1 MIFKVLNYGGNLKMK
16 NVMRWVAVLF
26 LLGGMTSAWSA
37 GIEFRQVTT
46 GVYAYVGPLTDRTP
60 ENLGLN
66 NNIGLI
72 DTSEGWVFVDSGA
85 GDLAA
90 KALEKAAQKIKS
102 QPVVAVVN
110 LGSQDHRW
118 LGNDYFARQGA
129 KIYAYQGT
137 VATQKKMFAQLQSSL
152 VRKVPALKGTKMKTA
167 DKVLDAE
174 QNSFS
179 IGGVAMQLNFYGDA
193 HFPGD
198 AVLWL
203 PKQQVLFT
211 GDIVYVDR
219 MLGIHPWSNV
229 VSWNAAYQSMRALPA
244 EFVVPGHGRVT
255 NWQQADAET
264 GDYLA
269 KLVETMTEEAEN
281 FSGVGAAVSANVNW
295 PAFKHLKHY
304 DSWHKRNLNRAY
316 LQIEAS
322 L

>member
-1 MIFKVLNYGGNLKMK
+1 MNKII
-16 NVMRWVAVLF
+16 RWFGVLF
-26 LLGGMTSAWSA
+26 AFGMMSSAWSA
-37 GIEFRQVTT
+37 EVEFRQVTP
-46 GVYAYVGPLTDRTP
+46 GVYAFVGPLTDRTP

-90 KALEKAAQKIKS
+90 KALEKAAQKIKA

-137 VATQKKMFAQLQSSL
+137 VNTQKKMFAQLQDS
-152 VRKVPALKGTKMKTA
+152 VVKKVPALKGMKMKTA
-167 DKVLDAE
+167 DKVFE
-174 QNSFS
+174 STQNQFS
-179 IGGVAMQLNFYGDA
+179 IGGVSMQLNFYGDA
-193 HFPGD
+193 HFSGD

-203 PKQQVLFT
+203 PEQKVLFT
-211 GDIVYVDR
+211 GDVVYVDR

-229 VSWNAAYQSMRALPA
+229 VSWNKAYQAMRALPA

-255 NWQQADAET
+255 NWQKADAET

-269 KLVETMTEEAEN
+269 KLVQTMTEEAEN
-281 FSGVGAAVSANVNW
+281 FSGVGVAVSNNKNW